1 MNKEL
6 LNVMKRKLANEYSK
20 IIDLDG
26 KLRNEYSVAKENG
39 ASVSELNEIAK
50 NINELEAIYR
60 DIKADIDLYMSS
72 VSSGDVVKISLV
84 EDKLMKKYGVDNIA
98 LSSIGPVPERT
109 KEAQVSGSKTAAIIA
124 GSIAGVEALILGGLA
139 ISSCNQNQSVY
150 KVQTTDKGVLTG
162 SINSDVTNNK
172 NGSVND
178 KTEKT
183 FVDASNDEQ
192 LKKQA
197 QLIYDSYVN
206 TNNAPEAFKS
216 TMSVDRISDVLRMSN
231 GHFKLVDGNVSYN
244 AEDIDLIANYI
255 NEYANSTSYK
265 QYGQNLQFK
274 PMAVFFEQDTDAYE
288 IVNKGDELMS
298 KVYEDIR
305 TGNVD
310 KFKEDAINWGVF
322 VKDTLEKTSL
332 EGNTKSIWTLPS
344 SQQFYVAQAL
354 TSQYACSIMEYGIA
368 LDLADAN
375 GNTHSIC
382 IPYCYNESGALVY
395 KPLSELIYDI
405 NNTPMNDLAAR
416 AGHLKEWHD
425 KNESIMWELGN
436 NAEEYYNS
444 KYELEVGYSKKL
456 K

>member
-1 MNKEL
+1 MNNELLKEMNK
-6 LNVMKRKLANEYSK
+6 RLADEYYR
-20 IIDLDG
+20 IADLDD
-26 KLRNEYSVAKENG
+26 KLRKEYKIAQIKEKSVK
-39 ASVSELNEIAK
+39 ELNEIAE
-50 NINELEAIYR
+50 NIKQLESKYR
-60 DIKADIDLYMSS
+60 EIKADIDLYKK
-72 VSSGDVVKISLV
+72 VSASEDKTAISAV
-84 EDKLMKKYGVDNIA
+84 EDRLMKKYGVRSVELEA
-98 LSSIGPVPERT
+98 APERIRET
-109 KEAQVSGSKTAAIIA
+109 ESKTESDNSSKKVAIIA
-124 GSIAGVEALILGGLA
+124 GVSAAVLSSTLSGLVL
-139 ISSCNQNQSVY
+139 SSCNKE
-150 KVQTTDKGVLTG
+150 KVQETDKDAVKDNTA
-162 SINSDVTNNK
+162 T
-172 NGSVND
+172 ND
-178 KTEKT
+178 KKEETKKT
-183 FVDASNDEQ
+183 FIDASNDKQVE
-192 LKKQA
+192 KQA

-206 TNNAPEAFKS
+206 LSDVPEAFKS
-216 TMSVDRISDVLRMSN
+216 TMTVEKITDVLRMSN
-231 GHFKLVDGNVSYN
+231 GQFKMVDGNVSYN

-265 QYGQNLQFK
+265 QYGTNLKFK

-288 IVNKGDELMS
+288 IVSKGDELMS

-310 KFKEDAINWGVF
+310 KFKEDSVNWGIF

-332 EGNTKSIWTLPS
+332 DGNVKSIWKLPA

-354 TSQYACSIMEYGIA
+354 TSQYGCSIMEYGIA
-368 LDLADAN
+368 LDLADAQ

-382 IPYCYNESGALVY
+382 IPYCYNESGSIVY

-416 AGHLKEWHD
+416 AGHLKEWQD

>member
-1 MNKEL
+1 MNNELLKEMNK
-6 LNVMKRKLANEYSK
+6 RLADEYYR
-20 IIDLDG
+20 IADLDD
-26 KLRNEYSVAKENG
+26 KLRKEYKIAQIKEKSVK
-39 ASVSELNEIAK
+39 ELNEIAE
-50 NINELEAIYR
+50 NIKQLESKYR
-60 DIKADIDLYMSS
+60 EIKTDIDLYKK
-72 VSSGDVVKISLV
+72 VSASEDKTAISAV
-84 EDKLMKKYGVDNIA
+84 EDRLMKKYGVRSVELEA
-98 LSSIGPVPERT
+98 APERIRET
-109 KEAQVSGSKTAAIIA
+109 ESKTESDNSSKKVAIIA
-124 GSIAGVEALILGGLA
+124 GVSAAVLSSTLSGLVL
-139 ISSCNQNQSVY
+139 SSCNKE
-150 KVQTTDKGVLTG
+150 KVQETDKDAVKDNTA
-162 SINSDVTNNK
+162 T
-172 NGSVND
+172 ND
-178 KTEKT
+178 KKEETKKT
-183 FVDASNDEQ
+183 FIDASNDKQVE
-192 LKKQA
+192 KQA

-206 TNNAPEAFKS
+206 LSDVPEAFKS
-216 TMSVDRISDVLRMSN
+216 TMTVEKITDVLRMSN
-231 GHFKLVDGNVSYN
+231 GQFKMVDGNVSYN

-265 QYGQNLQFK
+265 QYGTNLKFK

-288 IVNKGDELMS
+288 IVSKGDELMS

-310 KFKEDAINWGVF
+310 KFKEDSVNWGIF

-332 EGNTKSIWTLPS
+332 DGNVKSIWTLPA

-354 TSQYACSIMEYGIA
+354 TSQYGCSIMEYGIA
-368 LDLADAN
+368 LDLADAQ

-382 IPYCYNESGALVY
+382 IPYCYNESGSIVY

-416 AGHLKEWHD
+416 AGHLKEWQD

>member
-1 MNKEL
+1 MNNELLKEMNK
-6 LNVMKRKLANEYSK
+6 RLADEYYR
-20 IIDLDG
+20 IADLDD
-26 KLRNEYSVAKENG
+26 KLRKEYKIAQIKEKSVK
-39 ASVSELNEIAK
+39 ELNEIAE
-50 NINELEAIYR
+50 NIKQLESKYR
-60 DIKADIDLYMSS
+60 EIKADIDLYKK
-72 VSSGDVVKISLV
+72 VSASEDKTAISAV
-84 EDKLMKKYGVDNIA
+84 EDRLMKKYGVRSVELETA
-98 LSSIGPVPERT
+98 PERIRET
-109 KEAQVSGSKTAAIIA
+109 ESKTESDNSSKKVAIIA
-124 GSIAGVEALILGGLA
+124 GVSAAVLSSTLSGLVL
-139 ISSCNQNQSVY
+139 SSCNKE
-150 KVQTTDKGVLTG
+150 KVQETDKDAVKDNTA
-162 SINSDVTNNK
+162 T
-172 NGSVND
+172 ND
-178 KTEKT
+178 KKEETKKT
-183 FVDASNDEQ
+183 FIDASNDKQVE
-192 LKKQA
+192 KQA

-206 TNNAPEAFKS
+206 LSDVPEAFKS
-216 TMSVDRISDVLRMSN
+216 TMTVEKITDVLRMSN
-231 GHFKLVDGNVSYN
+231 GQFKMVDGNVSYN

-265 QYGQNLQFK
+265 QYGTNLKFK

-288 IVNKGDELMS
+288 IVSKGDELMS

-310 KFKEDAINWGVF
+310 KFKEDSVNWGIF

-332 EGNTKSIWTLPS
+332 DGNVKSIWTLPA

-354 TSQYACSIMEYGIA
+354 TSQYGCSIMEYGIA
-368 LDLADAN
+368 LDLADAQ

-382 IPYCYNESGALVY
+382 IPYCYNESGSIVY

-416 AGHLKEWHD
+416 AGHLKEWQD

>member
-1 MNKEL
+1 MNNELLKEMNK
-6 LNVMKRKLANEYSK
+6 RLADEYYR
-20 IIDLDG
+20 IADLDD
-26 KLRNEYSVAKENG
+26 KLRKEYKIAQIKEKSVK
-39 ASVSELNEIAK
+39 ELNEMAE
-50 NINELEAIYR
+50 NIKQLESKYR
-60 DIKADIDLYMSS
+60 EIKADIDLYKK
-72 VSSGDVVKISLV
+72 VSASEDKTAISAV
-84 EDKLMKKYGVDNIA
+84 EDRLMKKYGVRSVELEA
-98 LSSIGPVPERT
+98 APERIRET
-109 KEAQVSGSKTAAIIA
+109 ESKTESDNSSKKVAIIA
-124 GSIAGVEALILGGLA
+124 GVSAAVLSSTLSGLVL
-139 ISSCNQNQSVY
+139 SSCNKE
-150 KVQTTDKGVLTG
+150 KVQETDK
-162 SINSDVTNNK
+162 D
-172 NGSVND
+172 SVKDNTATND
-178 KTEKT
+178 KKEETKKT
-183 FVDASNDEQ
+183 FIDASNDKQVE
-192 LKKQA
+192 KQA

-206 TNNAPEAFKS
+206 LSDVPEAFKS
-216 TMSVDRISDVLRMSN
+216 TMTVEKITDVLRMSN
-231 GHFKLVDGNVSYN
+231 GQFKMVDGNVSYN

-265 QYGQNLQFK
+265 QYGTNLKFK

-288 IVNKGDELMS
+288 IVSKGDELMS

-310 KFKEDAINWGVF
+310 KFKEDSVNWGIF

-332 EGNTKSIWTLPS
+332 DGNVKSIWTLPA

-354 TSQYACSIMEYGIA
+354 TSQYGCSIMEYGIA
-368 LDLADAN
+368 LDLADAQ

-382 IPYCYNESGALVY
+382 IPYCYNESGSIVY

-416 AGHLKEWHD
+416 AGHLKEWQD

>member
-1 MNKEL
+1 MNNELLKEMNK
-6 LNVMKRKLANEYSK
+6 RLADEYYR
-20 IIDLDG
+20 IADLDD
-26 KLRNEYSVAKENG
+26 KLRKEYKIAQIKEKSVK
-39 ASVSELNEIAK
+39 ELNEIAE
-50 NINELEAIYR
+50 NIKQLESKYR
-60 DIKADIDLYMSS
+60 EIKADIDLYKK
-72 VSSGDVVKISLV
+72 VSASEDKTAISAV
-84 EDKLMKKYGVDNIA
+84 EDRLMKKYGVRSVELETA
-98 LSSIGPVPERT
+98 PERIRET
-109 KEAQVSGSKTAAIIA
+109 ESKTESDNSSKKVAIIA
-124 GSIAGVEALILGGLA
+124 GVSAAVLSSTLSGLVL
-139 ISSCNQNQSVY
+139 SSCNKE
-150 KVQTTDKGVLTG
+150 KVQETDKDAVKDNTA
-162 SINSDVTNNK
+162 T
-172 NGSVND
+172 ND
-178 KTEKT
+178 KKEETKKT
-183 FVDASNDEQ
+183 FMDASNDKQVE
-192 LKKQA
+192 KQA

-206 TNNAPEAFKS
+206 LSDVPEAFKS
-216 TMSVDRISDVLRMSN
+216 TMTVEKITDVLRMSN
-231 GHFKLVDGNVSYN
+231 GQFKMVDGNVSYN

-265 QYGQNLQFK
+265 QYGTNLKFK

-288 IVNKGDELMS
+288 IVSKGDELMS

-310 KFKEDAINWGVF
+310 KFKEDSVNWGIF

-332 EGNTKSIWTLPS
+332 DGNVKSIWTLPA

-354 TSQYACSIMEYGIA
+354 TSQYGCSIMEYGIA
-368 LDLADAN
+368 LDLADAQ

-382 IPYCYNESGALVY
+382 IPYCYNESGSIVY

-416 AGHLKEWHD
+416 AGHLKEWQD